1 MEEKMNFTWDQIRT
15 ALLWIALPLI
25 IGILIAAAI
34 PRPVIGVIYL
44 SDAIYSVTARDMIA
58 QIQYARDHPEIRA
71 VVLSLDSP
79 GGTVADT
86 EAVYLELARLRTSK
100 PVVTTVGSMAASGAY
115 YLSVGTD
122 YIIARPT
129 SDVGN
134 VGVIGYLPPAP
145 SIFEGTISTGPYK
158 LFGTPR
164 DTYTRQIEM
173 IKQGFYQA
181 VLLGRGDKLEA
192 GPDVILRGEIWPAA
206 EALRMGLIDEIGAGS
221 EAIDKAAQMAHVSYY
236 EVADLLTLVGSNQS
250 TTSPP
255 FFLADTN
262 GMNLPY
268 PAESGIYLLYVPP
281 TARGK

>member
-1 MEEKMNFTWDQIRT
+1 
-15 ALLWIALPLI
+15 
-25 IGILIAAAI
+25 
-34 PRPVIGVIYL
+34 
-44 SDAIYSVTARDMIA
+44 
-58 QIQYARDHPEIRA
+58 
-71 VVLSLDSP
+71 
-79 GGTVADT
+79 
-86 EAVYLELARLRTSK
+86 
-100 PVVTTVGSMAASGAY
+100 
-115 YLSVGTD
+115 
-122 YIIARPT
+122 
-129 SDVGN
+129 VGN

-221 EAIDKAAQMAHVSYY
+221 EAIDKAAQMAHVSNY

-255 FFLADTN
+255 FFLADIN
-262 GMNLPY
+262 GMTLPY